1 MKTKEKLPGMST
13 EKMQMST
20 KEMQSIGNIV
30 MILPNIASTTLFKR
44 KKMAHKNRPELNRS
58 TPSL

>member
-1 MKTKEKLPGMST
+1 MSTKE
-13 EKMQMST
+13 MQMST
-20 KEMQSIGNIV
+20 KEMHSIGNIP

-44 KKMAHKNRPELNRS
+44 KKTTHKNRPELNRS

>member
-1 MKTKEKLPGMST
+1 MST

-20 KEMQSIGNIV
+20 KEMQSIGNIA

-44 KKMAHKNRPELNRS
+44 KKMAHKNRPELNRC